1 MAPLSPN
8 ARLALDA
15 IRHRR
20 TPGIPTCW
28 FHTMEH
34 SVIERIAG
42 ASPGDYVR
50 SPEDVYLRME
60 KAAGV
65 CVIDQY
71 IPRNPLTMGQKGYEQ
86 GAHSATTGLK
96 EIGIDGM
103 KIDSPEALVAHME
116 KIHFPRVQAAIK
128 DFNETARVNAILEN
142 EQKVQNEFGPDILK
156 APYSVVQFPK
166 LLYSRYGYEN
176 YFMAFALYPEV
187 IEKCFSLDADLALLN
202 NRAVAR
208 AFDSGEIPAYDRL
221 DNDMADS
228 RGTLVDIQQLDR
240 MWLPHFTRCLK
251 PVAGKGY
258 TLLWHCDGNLMQ
270 MVPRLLEAGLNG
282 FQGFQYEDGMDYIA
296 ICKMKPRDGRPMF
309 ITAGVSVT
317 TTLPLG
323 KPEDVKKQLKWLV
336 DNGPETGLM
345 LAPSSSMAPGV
356 PWENTKAFME
366 GLKYY
371 REHGRN

>member
-1 MAPLSPN
+1 MAALSAS
-8 ARLALDA
+8 ARLAWDA
-15 IRHRR
+15 ILHKP
-20 TPGIPTCW
+20 TKGIPTNC

-34 SVIERIAG
+34 TVIERIAG
-42 ASPGDYVR
+42 VNPGDYVK
-50 SPEDVYLRME
+50 SPVEVYLKMQH
-60 KAAGV
+60 AAGA
-65 CVIDQY
+65 CLNDQY
-71 IPRNPLTMGQKGYEQ
+71 IPENPLTMGQKGYEK

-96 EIGIDGM
+96 VTLDTIA
-103 KIDSPEALVAHME
+103 IDSPEAVVEHME
-116 KIHFPRVQAAIK
+116 KVHFPRLQAAIR
-128 DFNETARVNAILEN
+128 DFDEAAKVKAILEN
-142 EQKVQNEFGPDILK
+142 ERKVQEKLGPDILK
-156 APYSVVQFPK
+156 APYSVIQFPK

-187 IEKCFSLDADLALLN
+187 LEKDFSLQADLALLV
-202 NRAVAR
+202 NRAVAKV
-208 AFDSGEIPAYDRL
+208 FDTGEVPAYDRL

-228 RGTLVDIQQLDR
+228 RGTLCDIHQLDK

-251 PVAGKGY
+251 PVVNKGY

-282 FQGFQYEDGMDYIA
+282 FQGFQYEDGMDYVA
-296 ICKMKPRDGRPMF
+296 ICNMKPKDGRPLF

-336 DNGPETGLM
+336 DNGPKTGL
-345 LAPSSSMAPGV
+345 LLSSSSSMAPGI
-356 PWENTKAFME
+356 PWENTKTFLE

-371 REHGRN
+371 RDHGRG